1 MTKMIDMART
11 AGTATLMEAISA
23 IWADASKEASM
34 VRMASMVALEERL
47 SAAEFAAFCD
57 LMDAE

>member
-1 MTKMIDMART
+1 MDKLIETARAADT
-11 AGTATLMEAISA
+11 AVLMEAISA
-23 IWADASKEASM
+23 IWAASSKEVVM

-47 SAAEFAAFCD
+47 SAQEFAAFCD